1 MGVAFVDWAKGGR
14 WARSPRWLA
23 LLAAALLILGCGE
36 APGPPPPPPP
46 AVTVTPVE
54 RATIADSTE
63 YVGRTES
70 VSSVDLRA
78 RVTGLLMQRNF
89 EEGGDVREGDLLY
102 VIEQEPYQAAVD
114 AAGGTV
120 AEAEAAL
127 RNAEKYLKRIDAV
140 RGSGATSKADIDAAE
155 RTALVASAILNQRRA
170 QLTQAKLSLAYTE
183 IRAPISGRIG
193 RTAIHVGNLVGPESG
208 VLATIVKLDP
218 IWVSFPISERDYL
231 QLQEKAGAGEH
242 SSESP
247 AHMVPTIRLVD
258 RSAYPHPGTLDF
270 QDNRLDRATGTLM
283 VRATFPNPQLLLRP
297 GQFVTVIQTEDQR
310 TEHLVIPQAAVQRDQ
325 VGPFVLL
332 VNQEKKAEVR
342 RIQLGKEFGTKWI
355 VSTGLSEGEPVI
367 SDGIQKVTVGSP
379 VNPLPASPIDGDKV
393 PASAE

>member
-1 MGVAFVDWAKGGR
+1 
-14 WARSPRWLA
+14 
-23 LLAAALLILGCGE
+23 
-36 APGPPPPPPP
+36 
-46 AVTVTPVE
+46 VTPVE
-54 RATIADSTE
+54 RVTIADSTE

-78 RVTGLLMQRNF
+78 RVTGLLMHRNF
-89 EEGGDVREGDLLY
+89 EEGSDVREGDLLY
-102 VIEQEPYQAAVD
+102 VIEREPYQAAVD
-114 AAGGTV
+114 AAGGAV

-140 RGSGATSKADIDAAE
+140 RGSGATSQADIDAAE

-170 QLTQAKLSLAYTE
+170 HLTEARLDLSYTE

-231 QLQEKAGAGEH
+231 ELQEEGGAGEH
-242 SSESP
+242 GSKGP

-258 RSAYPHPGTLDF
+258 GSAYPHKGTLDF
-270 QDNRLDRATGTLM
+270 QDNRMDRATGTLM

-297 GQFVTVIQTEDQR
+297 GQFVTVTQTEDR
-310 TEHLVIPQAAVQRDQ
+310 STENLVIPQAAVQRDQ

-342 RIQLGKEFGTKWI
+342 RVQLGKEFGTKWV
-355 VSTGLSEGEPVI
+355 VSTGLSEGELVI
-367 SDGIQKVTVGSP
+367 SDGIQKVIVGSP
-379 VNPLPASPIDGDKV
+379 VNPFPASSTDDNEV
-393 PASAE
+393 QASAE